1 MKIKYQEGQRVR
13 ALLTIVDSGEN
24 KIGNPEAKFLDPEY
38 IHAIKGDLGTVDC
51 IDSDGFPTVFFDR
64 TGTGTIVDDS
74 EIEIVADD
82 NNDQPFMSNLD
93 VAQSVDLVRSAREIA
108 DDLAGEG
115 KFDDAKVIRALVND
129 YIREKALPMG

>member
-1 MKIKYQEGQRVR
+1 
-13 ALLTIVDSGEN
+13 
-24 KIGNPEAKFLDPEY
+24 
-38 IHAIKGDLGTVDC
+38 
-51 IDSDGFPTVFFDR
+51 
-64 TGTGTIVDDS
+64 
-74 EIEIVADD
+74 
-82 NNDQPFMSNLD
+82 MSNLD